1 MNQTRTLMIIAVI
14 FLGWMLFNAWEHD
27 YAPAP
32 AQRTASTVSSATPT
46 SGAATDQSMLAPSG
60 TLDGSVPTPMSAS
73 TSAQPTPTAQP
84 EAPVIKAP
92 AEVTHG
98 KLVQVDT
105 DLLHLTIDSHGASI
119 IRADLKAYPVEL
131 DDSTPVRL
139 LDNSPERF
147 YVAQSGLVSAQGA
160 APTHEADFT
169 STTSSYTLAPGQ
181 DTLKVNFTWRDA
193 SGIEVIKT
201 YTLTRDSYVV
211 QLEQQVVNGSGQA
224 WTGNAYRQLQRVT
237 PPEPKKGPMFGFSDP
252 SRYSFFG
259 AGWYSSENKF
269 SKLKFDDF
277 HDEPLN
283 AQVKGGWLAML
294 QHYFFATWIPSAD
307 ETDQFSTAV
316 VQRPDWPRPH
326 YLVRASGPAFTV
338 APGESGSEQAELFIG
353 PKLPGLLENVAP
365 HLELA
370 VDYGKLTIISQ
381 PLHWVLSKFHALTGN
396 WGFSIILLLLLIKAL
411 FFKLSEAQYRSMA
424 KMRKLQPKVKVLKER
439 FADDKRQQQ
448 QAMMDLYKKE
458 KANPMA
464 GCLPTLVQI
473 PVFFALYYMLMQ
485 SVELRQ
491 APFIGW
497 IHDLSAPDP
506 YFVLPILN
514 GALMLAT
521 QFLTP
526 TTGMDPTQA
535 KIMKFMPVAF
545 AAMFAL
551 FPAGLVL
558 YYCTNAL
565 ISLLQMW
572 FIMHRFEAQEK
583 AKAARK

>member
-14 FLGWMLFNAWEHD
+14 FLGWMLYSAWEQD
-27 YAPAP
+27 YATPPARQ
-32 AQRTASTVSSATPT
+32 AVATSNQATP
-46 SGAATDQSMLAPSG
+46 AASAQNDQAVPASAG
-60 TLDGSVPTPMSAS
+60 TLAGSVPTPTAATGSTQAS
-73 TSAQPTPTAQP
+73 PDAQTVTPKVSNTP
-84 EAPVIKAP
+84 EMA
-92 AEVTHG
+92 HG
-98 KLVQVDT
+98 KLVSVDT

-119 IRADLKAYPVEL
+119 VQADLKAYPVEL
-131 DDSTPVRL
+131 GKDKPVRL
-139 LDNSPERF
+139 LDDSPARL
-147 YVAQSGLVSAQGA
+147 YLAQSGLVSASAA
-160 APTHEADFT
+160 APNHKADF
-169 STTSSYTLAPGQ
+169 SSSASSYTLDNGQ
-181 DTLKVNFTWRDA
+181 DTLKVAFSWQDP

-201 YTLTRDSYVV
+201 YTLTRGSYVIK
-211 QLEQQVVNGSGQA
+211 LEQQVVNHSGQP
-224 WTGNAYRQLQRVT
+224 WTGNAYRQFQRVT
-237 PPEPKKGPMFGFSDP
+237 PPKPEKGHMFGFSDP

-259 AGWYSSENKF
+259 AGWYSEENKF

-277 HDEPLN
+277 HDDPLK

-294 QHYFFATWIPSAD
+294 QHYFFAAWIPPAG
-307 ETDQFSTAV
+307 ETDQYSSIV
-316 VQRPDWPRPH
+316 VQGPQQPH
-326 YLVRASGPAFTV
+326 YLLRATGPAFTV
-338 APGESGSEQAELFIG
+338 KPGKSGGDQIDLFIG
-353 PKLPGLLENVAP
+353 PKLPGLLEKVAP
-365 HLELA
+365 HLDLA

-396 WGFSIILLLLLIKAL
+396 WGFAIILLLLLIKGL

-424 KMRKLQPKVKVLKER
+424 KMRKLQPKVKALKER
-439 FADDKRQQQ
+439 YADDKRQQQ

-491 APFIGW
+491 APFILW

-535 KIMKFMPVAF
+535 KIMKIMPVAF

-572 FIMHRFEAQEK
+572 FIMRRFEAHEAK
-583 AKAARK
+583 KAA

>member
-1 MNQTRTLMIIAVI
+1 MNQTRTLMIVAVI
-14 FLGWMLFNAWEHD
+14 FLGWMLYNAWEHD
-27 YAPAP
+27 YAPPPPQQAANSSQTTTPASDASSPQAMPAP
-32 AQRTASTVSSATPT
+32 A
-46 SGAATDQSMLAPSG
+46 G
-60 TLDGSVPTPMSAS
+60 TLAGSVPAPMTATSSSQATPAA
-73 TSAQPTPTAQP
+73 AQPQTPAAKP
-84 EAPVIKAP
+84 EITVA
-92 AEVTHG
+92 HG

-119 IRADLKAYPVEL
+119 VRADLKAYPVDL
-131 DDSTPVRL
+131 GKDKPVRL
-139 LDNSPERF
+139 FDDSPARL
-147 YVAQSGLVSAQGA
+147 YVAQSGLVSASGA
-160 APTHEADFT
+160 APNHKADFT
-169 STTSSYTLAPGQ
+169 SSASSYSLAQGQ
-181 DTLKVNFTWRDA
+181 NTLKVNFTWRDA
-193 SGIEVIKT
+193 SGVEVIKT
-201 YTLTRDSYVV
+201 YTLTRGSYVV
-211 QLEQQVVNGSGQA
+211 KLEQQVVNRSAQA
-224 WTGNAYRQLQRVT
+224 WTGNAYRQMQRVT
-237 PPEPKKGPMFGFSDP
+237 PPEPEKGPMFGFSDP

-259 AGWYSSENKF
+259 AGWYSAENKF

-294 QHYFFATWIPSAD
+294 QHYFFAAWIPPAN
-307 ETDQFSTAV
+307 ETDHYSTAV
-316 VQRPDWPRPH
+316 IQGPQQPH
-326 YLVRASGPAFTV
+326 YLVRATGPVFTV
-338 APGESGSEQAELFIG
+338 PAGQTGSDHAELFIG
-353 PKLPGLLENVAP
+353 PKLPNLLETVAP

-396 WGFSIILLLLLIKAL
+396 WGFAIILLLLLIKGL

-424 KMRKLQPKVKVLKER
+424 KMRKLQPKVKALKER
-439 FADDKRQQQ
+439 FGDDKRKQQ

-491 APFIGW
+491 APFILW

-535 KIMKFMPVAF
+535 KIMKIMPVAF

-572 FIMHRFEAQEK
+572 FIMHRFEKQEK
-583 AKAARK
+583 AKAA